1 MGIDLKVEVLSRVG
15 RSASRVAAIRR
26 VLEAAGVDFIDAD
39 GGGPGVRL
47 RQAKNL

>member
-15 RSASRVAAIRR
+15 RSASRVAGIRR
-26 VLEAAGVDFIDAD
+26 VLAAAGAEFIIDAD

-47 RQAKNL
+47 RGRQ